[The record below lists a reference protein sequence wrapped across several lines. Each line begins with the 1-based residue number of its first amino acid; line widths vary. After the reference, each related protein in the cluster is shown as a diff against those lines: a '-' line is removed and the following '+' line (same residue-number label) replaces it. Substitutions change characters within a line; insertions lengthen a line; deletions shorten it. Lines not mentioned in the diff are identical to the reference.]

1 MAPEANVGAQEAV
14 IDRALQAWR
23 QGDCTLDPQWFVH
36 RINPSRALTAAGSA
50 AAREGAELAEQQVN
64 GLVVVSQTCDIVRA
78 SQERPYLE
86 VCPLVRVS
94 EEALHQIERGR
105 KPAYAYLPQL
115 ADRQLVADLDRTMTV
130 EKAMV
135 LCWSRT
141 PGCASDPETRAF
153 ALALARKRARF
164 AFPDDFTLWVRKL
177 QSRLVDKH
185 DRGSP
190 EGRALRALREIR
202 IQASPSW
209 ESGVVTVMFFF
220 IRHDDDS
227 DFEGA
232 GWQNFLDTWLKLV
245 PSNSRFAAHG
255 QVSTLDELTASDY
268 VHSDPLDLDH
278 LSLPDSPDQASS
290 PELSYTA
297 QLSAKDRYMR

>member
-1 MAPEANVGAQEAV
+1 VAPEANAGAQEAI

-23 QGDCTLDPQWFVH
+23 QGDCTLEPQWFVH
-36 RINPSRALTAAGSA
+36 RINPSLTLTTAGSA

-78 SQERPYLE
+78 CQERPYLE

-94 EEALHQIERGR
+94 YEALHQIERGR

-115 ADRQLVADLDRTMTV
+115 ADRHLVADLDRTMTV
-130 EKAMV
+130 EKALV

-141 PGCASDPETRAF
+141 PGCASDTEVRAF
-153 ALALARKRARF
+153 AQALARKRARF
-164 AFPDDFTLWVRKL
+164 AFPDDFNLWARKL
-177 QSRLVDKH
+177 QGRLVDKH
-185 DRGSP
+185 DRDSP

-202 IQASPSW
+202 VQASPYW
-209 ESGVVTVMFFF
+209 ESGATTIMFFF

-232 GWQNFLDTWLKLV
+232 AWQDFLDAWLKLL
-245 PSNSRFAAHG
+245 PANTRFTAHG
-255 QVSTLDELTASDY
+255 QISTLDELTASDY
-268 VHSDPLDLDH
+268 VYSDALDLDH
-278 LSLPDSPDQASS
+278 LSLPD
-290 PELSYTA
+290 
-297 QLSAKDRYMR
+297 